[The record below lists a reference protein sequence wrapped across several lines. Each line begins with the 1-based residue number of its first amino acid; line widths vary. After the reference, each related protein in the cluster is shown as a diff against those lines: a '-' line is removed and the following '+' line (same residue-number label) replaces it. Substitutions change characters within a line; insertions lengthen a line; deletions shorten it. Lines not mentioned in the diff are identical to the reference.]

1 MSLTSMIKM
10 NGKSTPNDSA
20 GKPRFMALLPQSKP
34 APVANGE
41 AQQMGQNFL
50 QQILDISRHM
60 TEIRVLEPLLN
71 YVIDEAIKL
80 VGAERGYIVL
90 VQPDGM
96 LGIKVKRGRGGENLE
111 GVEED
116 HISKS
121 VFDEVVNTGE
131 PLILRDAVN
140 DPRFGEALSV
150 ISLQLRSIMC
160 VPFISRGETIGVLYV
175 ENRSIR
181 NRFTEDNLPPLILFA
196 NQAAVA
202 IENAAL
208 NDDLETRVAA
218 RTRELEKSWTEV
230 VEANRLRTVWLSN
243 VTHDLRAPLGITTAS
258 LSFLQEGGLGD
269 LNDDQLT
276 WVGKSLQ
283 AVYHTADLIDDLFD
297 LFKMDSGGIKLRP
310 EMISLQEFLQNV
322 YDVGL
327 GLPCPDGVTFE
338 LDISTATLPNV
349 FIDSARIRQVVLNL
363 LSNAY
368 KFTHQGSV
376 TLHASYQAGE
386 QEVVI
391 GINDTGEGIT
401 ADKIERLFQRFQ
413 QVDDNEERRQQG
425 SGLGLAI
432 CRELVEAHGGRIW
445 VESKPGVGSDFIFS
459 LPLDPPKQSSGS

>member
-1 MSLTSMIKM
+1 MSLANIIKM
-10 NGKSTPNDSA
+10 H
-20 GKPRFMALLPQSKP
+20 SKP
-34 APVANGE
+34 QFMVNFSQPGTASVPKRE
-41 AQQMGQNFL
+41 AQQMEQDFL

-60 TEIRVLEPLLN
+60 TEIRTLEPLLN
-71 YVIDEAIKL
+71 YVIDEAVKL

-90 VQPDGM
+90 VQPDG
-96 LGIKVKRGRGGENLE
+96 LLEIKVKRGRDGESLE
-111 GVEED
+111 SDDEAD
-116 HISKS
+116 HISRS
-121 VFDEVVNTGE
+121 VFNEVVNTSA

-140 DPRFGEALSV
+140 DPHFGEARSV

-160 VPFISRGETIGVLYV
+160 VPFISQGETIGVLYV

-181 NRFTEDNLPPLILFA
+181 DRFNEGDLPPLILFA

-202 IENAAL
+202 IENATL
-208 NDDLETRVAA
+208 NDDLEARVAA
-218 RTRELEKSWTEV
+218 RTRELEKSWSEV

-276 WVGKSLQ
+276 WVDKSLQ
-283 AVYHTADLIDDLFD
+283 AVQHTTGLINDLFD

-310 EMISLQEFLQNV
+310 KTVSLQEFLQNT

-327 GLPCPDGVTFE
+327 GLPRPIGVTFE
-338 LDISTATLPNV
+338 LDILATTLPDV

-368 KFTHQGSV
+368 KFTAQGSV
-376 TLHASYQAGE
+376 TLYAEYQPGDK
-386 QEVVI
+386 EVLI
-391 GINDTGEGIT
+391 GVRDTGEGI
-401 ADKIERLFQRFQ
+401 AAGKLDYLFKRFQ
-413 QVDDNEERRQQG
+413 QVDDNEERRRQG

-432 CRELVEAHGGRIW
+432 CRELVEAHNGRIF
-445 VESKPGVGSDFIFS
+445 VESQPGVGSNFVFS
-459 LPLDPPKQSSGS
+459 LPLTPPKQSSGS